1 MIASNRSKNSLF
13 RPLRGATT
21 NQGFTLTRLLAML
34 LATLPIGAARADTI
48 FVANFIGPRGTIGEY
63 TTAGATVNAALVLG
77 LNGPKG
83 LAVSGSNLFVASEG
97 SGTIGEYTTAGA
109 TVNAALVS
117 GLNTPQ
123 GLAVSGSDL
132 FVANLLSNTI
142 GEYTTAGAT
151 VNAAL
156 VTGLK
161 GPGGV
166 AVSGSDLFVANS
178 NLGTIGEYTTAGATV
193 NAALISTFNTVEG
206 IAVSGS
212 DLFVANFADGTIGE
226 YTTAG
231 ATVNA
236 ALVTGLG
243 DIGPT
248 YLAVTASPSVPE
260 PSTWAML
267 LLGFA
272 GLGLAGYRRAR
283 AGHTPLA
290 A

>member
-1 MIASNRSKNSLF
+1 
-13 RPLRGATT
+13 LRGTTT

-34 LATLPIGAARADTI
+34 LAALPIGAARADTI
-48 FVANFIGPRGTIGEY
+48 FVANFIGPPGTIGKY
-63 TTAGATVNAALVLG
+63 TTAGAAVNAALVSG

-83 LAVSGSNLFVASEG
+83 IAVSGSDLFVASEG

-132 FVANLLSNTI
+132 FVVNLLANTI

-156 VTGLK
+156 VTGLN

-166 AVSGSDLFVANS
+166 AVSGSDLFVTN
-178 NLGTIGEYTTAGATV
+178 
-193 NAALISTFNTVEG
+193 FNT
-206 IAVSGS
+206 
-212 DLFVANFADGTIGE
+212 GTIGE

-236 ALVTGLG
+236 ALVLGLG

-248 YLAVTASPSVPE
+248 YLVVTASPSVPE
-260 PSTWAML
+260 PSTWAMM

-283 AGHTPLA
+283 AGHKPLA